1 MFRSNHRVLISYGLV
16 TEENAIRAM
25 DAMAEQTMGLEAEE
39 LLLPEDYLEEY
50 KDSRPPKER
59 EEDPEEM
66 EVDELTEEETEEE
79 VVESDGGSDYDG
91 GDGNGKKTKG
101 KGKAREKVKKP
112 AKPTSGEKK
121 PKPKKKPKPAGQ
133 VLNEL
138 VSSSYSRSSFGS
150 PSHRSKKGT
159 P

>member
-1 MFRSNHRVLISYGLV
+1 MHSA
-16 TEENAIRAM
+16 TEENAVRAM
-25 DAMAEQTMGLEAEE
+25 DAMAEQTVGLEAEE

-50 KDSRPPKER
+50 KDLRPPKER

-79 VVESDGGSDYDG
+79 VVRSDEGSDYEG
-91 GDGNGKKTKG
+91 SEGNGKKAKG
-101 KGKAREKVKKP
+101 RGKAQEKVKKP
-112 AKPTSGEKK
+112 TKPPSGGKK

-138 VSSSYSRSSFGS
+138 VSYSYSRSRLGLTV
-150 PSHRSKKGT
+150 P
-159 P
+159 

>member
-1 MFRSNHRVLISYGLV
+1 MFPLQPSCANFVHSVN
-16 TEENAIRAM
+16 EENAVRAM
-25 DAMAEQTMGLEAEE
+25 DAMAEQTVGLEVEE

-50 KDSRPPKER
+50 KDLRPPKER

-66 EVDELTEEETEEE
+66 EIDELTEEETEEE
-79 VVESDGGSDYDG
+79 VVESDEGSDYDG
-91 GDGNGKKTKG
+91 SEGKGKKTKG

-112 AKPTSGEKK
+112 TKSTSEGKK

-138 VSSSYSRSSFGS
+138 VSYSYSRSRFW
-150 PSHRSKKGT
+150 PT
-159 P
+159 AP